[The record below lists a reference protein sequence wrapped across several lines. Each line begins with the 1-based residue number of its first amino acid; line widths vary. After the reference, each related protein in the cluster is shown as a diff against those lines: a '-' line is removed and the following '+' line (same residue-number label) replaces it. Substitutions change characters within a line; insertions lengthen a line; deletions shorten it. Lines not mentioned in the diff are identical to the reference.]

1 MEPLELGCGTVP
13 GPRWIR
19 HSLGSP
25 PWPQQ
30 PQHTQQGLQKCLPSP
45 WCKELYKNTGIMGC
59 SVHFFADLQWLT
71 SVCFSLWFWKRR
83 EDLDPK

>member
-1 MEPLELGCGTVP
+1 MEPLELGRGTMP

-19 HSLGSP
+19 HGLGSSLHP
-25 PWPQQ
+25 GQ
-30 PQHTQQGLQKCLPSP
+30 PRHTEQGSQKCLPSP
-45 WCKELYKNTGIMGC
+45 RCKEQRKALLLWA
-59 SVHFFADLQWLT
+59 VHFFANLQWLT